1 MNGRLRAVQ
10 RACACGSRA
19 QGECE
24 QCKKKRVQR
33 AADMT
38 RREPEIARVAVAE
51 EQSGQALAEPLRH
64 RLEPLYGASFADVR
78 VHDDAAS
85 HRTANELG
93 ARAFAVGQHLHFAAG
108 EYRPADADGL
118 HLLAHELAHTL
129 QQRGTSSA
137 DAQQFANEADHVDAA
152 LEREAERAAEAVVDG
167 RPAMVSTGAF
177 IAGGRVLKGPDD
189 RKKPSAPKKLGDPKV
204 PTDVVLLMDDTL
216 IAEALTLAPD
226 AIILKVTSTAEMT
239 RELGRVQA
247 PFKSLFILSHSLSS
261 GDLGFQDGG
270 TTRYVRPEDVA
281 AALKGTIP
289 ADRAPSTV
297 DFRGC
302 SVGTTPGAM
311 DQIRVAA
318 GAQAAIG
325 GNCFMIQQ
333 ANGPIKLRGK
343 DILKRGDIQKGDE
356 KSFQDGLT
364 MLRKSFGAAE
374 ACIID
379 PSEDAYFRAKGKMVA
394 LWVNDSFSAA
404 WDDRASRCYSALT
417 REKVPASEAARK
429 SFEPMVSADCKL
441 IRVEGP
447 AAAVGSG
454 TSTKPKENR

>member
-1 MNGRLRAVQ
+1 
-10 RACACGSRA
+10 
-19 QGECE
+19 
-24 QCKKKRVQR
+24 
-33 AADMT
+33 
-38 RREPEIARVAVAE
+38 
-51 EQSGQALAEPLRH
+51 
-64 RLEPLYGASFADVR
+64 
-78 VHDDAAS
+78 
-85 HRTANELG
+85 
-93 ARAFAVGQHLHFAAG
+93 
-108 EYRPADADGL
+108 
-118 HLLAHELAHTL
+118 
-129 QQRGTSSA
+129 
-137 DAQQFANEADHVDAA
+137 
-152 LEREAERAAEAVVDG
+152 
-167 RPAMVSTGAF
+167 
-177 IAGGRVLKGPDD
+177 
-189 RKKPSAPKKLGDPKV
+189 
-204 PTDVVLLMDDTL
+204 MDDTL
-216 IAEALTLAPD
+216 MAEALTLAPG

-343 DILKRGDIQKGDE
+343 NILKRDDIQKGDE

-417 REKVPASEAARK
+417 REKVPASEAAKK

-441 IRVEGP
+441 IRVEGL